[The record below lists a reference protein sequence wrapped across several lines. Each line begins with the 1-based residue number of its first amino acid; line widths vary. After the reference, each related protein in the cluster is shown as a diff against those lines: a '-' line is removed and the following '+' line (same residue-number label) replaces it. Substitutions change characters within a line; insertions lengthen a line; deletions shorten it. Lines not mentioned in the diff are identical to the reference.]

1 MLSFERNNMNK
12 RWFTIVGIA
21 LIILCGLH
29 SCKKNSSAPA
39 KRVITYKL
47 TSNNYAP
54 FSSVSYTDTLGVQ
67 SVVSAVDS
75 TAGWSKTISEGYTG
89 FTAVLQVQGQ
99 NSSSGQIDYTLEI
112 LVDGIS
118 KSKQQ
123 NSVEAFNSFNTQ
135 ISAII
140 Q

>member
-1 MLSFERNNMNK
+1 MLSFEKNNMNK
-12 RWFTIVGIA
+12 SWIGIVGIA
-21 LIILCGLH
+21 FIIFCSLY

-47 TSNNYAP
+47 TSSNYAP

-75 TAGWSKTISEGYTG
+75 TSGWSKTISESYTG

-99 NSSSGQIDYTLEI
+99 NSSTNQLDYTLEI
-112 LVDGIS
+112 LVDGVS
-118 KSKQQ
+118 KSTKQD
-123 NSVEAFNSFNTQ
+123 SIKPFGSFNTQ
-135 ISAII
+135 TSVII

>member
-1 MLSFERNNMNK
+1 MLSFEKNNMNK
-12 RWFTIVGIA
+12 LKFCIIGIA
-21 LIILCGLH
+21 LIICCSLN

-47 TSNNYAP
+47 TSNNYAL

-75 TAGWSKTISEGYTG
+75 TSGWSKTISESYTG

-99 NSSSGQIDYTLEI
+99 NSSTSQLDYTLEI
-112 LVDGIS
+112 LVDGVS
-118 KSKQQ
+118 RSTKQD
-123 NSVEAFNSFNTQ
+123 SVQPFGSFNTQ
-135 ISAII
+135 TSVII

>member
-1 MLSFERNNMNK
+1 MLSFEKNNMNK
-12 RWFTIVGIA
+12 RGFSVLGVAI
-21 LIILCGLH
+21 IILCSFY

-47 TSNNYAP
+47 TSNDYTP

-67 SVVSAVDS
+67 SIVSAVDS
-75 TAGWSKTISEGYTG
+75 TAGWSKTISESYTG

-99 NSSSGQIDYTLEI
+99 NSSSGQLDYTLEI

-123 NSVEAFNSFNTQ
+123 NSIAPFNSFNTQ
-135 ISAII
+135 ISAVI